1 MEQTLH
7 QPASAPAHSSPSQ
20 RLDIH
25 IQQFSE
31 SMFDGFDQW
40 FDNKIHRRKVAHHY
54 LLSALVIS
62 ACSLIL
68 SCTMPQRNPK
78 NYRLNANADY
88 NQMIELTY
96 ATLSKQQ

>member
-1 MEQTLH
+1 MEQTIH
-7 QPASAPAHSSPSQ
+7 QPASTQPSPSQ

-25 IQQFSE
+25 MHHLSE

-40 FDNKIHRRKVAHHY
+40 FDNKLHRRKVTRHY

-68 SCTMPQRNPK
+68 SCTLPQHKPLP
-78 NYRLNANADY
+78 YRLNACADY
-88 NQMIELTY
+88 HQMIELTY
-96 ATLSKQQ
+96 STLYNQ

>member
-1 MEQTLH
+1 MEQTIH
-7 QPASAPAHSSPSQ
+7 QPASTQPSPSQ

-25 IQQFSE
+25 MHHLSE

-40 FDNKIHRRKVAHHY
+40 FDNRLHRRKVTRHY

-68 SCTMPQRNPK
+68 SCTLPQRKPLP
-78 NYRLNANADY
+78 YRLNACADY
-88 NQMIELTY
+88 HQMIELTY
-96 ATLSKQQ
+96 STLYNQ